1 MHTFDLLLILGK
13 QFEDFIELND
23 SLNSFVTTFF
33 LRKLISFQNILRLFF
48 LIIKH
53 VGTK

>member
-13 QFEDFIELND
+13 QFVDFIELND

-33 LRKLISFQNILRLFF
+33 FKEINFIPKHFETFF
-48 LIIKH
+48 FNH
-53 VGTK
+53 